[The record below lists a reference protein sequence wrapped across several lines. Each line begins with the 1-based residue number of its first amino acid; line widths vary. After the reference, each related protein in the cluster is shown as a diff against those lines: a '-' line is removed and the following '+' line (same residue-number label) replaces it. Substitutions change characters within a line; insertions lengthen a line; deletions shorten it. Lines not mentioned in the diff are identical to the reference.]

1 MAAPSKLVAELI
13 AVPGV
18 PKGLLNGGGATISI
32 ARWFIGCEYCWD
44 ISEIVVADRWLNWLT
59 EKSVADRSV
68 TESLSVTETGS
79 VSVKKELVGI
89 S

>member
-32 ARWFIGCEYCWD
+32 AR
-44 ISEIVVADRWLNWLT
+44 
-59 EKSVADRSV
+59 
-68 TESLSVTETGS
+68 
-79 VSVKKELVGI
+79 
-89 S
+89 